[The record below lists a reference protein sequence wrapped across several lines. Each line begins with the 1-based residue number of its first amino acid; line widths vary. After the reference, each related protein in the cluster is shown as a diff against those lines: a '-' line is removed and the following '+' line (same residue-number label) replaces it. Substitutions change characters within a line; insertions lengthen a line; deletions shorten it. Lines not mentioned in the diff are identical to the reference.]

1 MEKNDKNISTEE
13 FEAIQKALSIA
24 LSEEVEVHNV
34 ALTFAQKVVTLSKTP
49 KILRLADEMRQSA
62 KFREKTAK
70 KDPDIITE
78 VGTACKKII
87 SQKCPTAKVLIE
99 GRVKTLFSELN
110 KRLTKMLENQSSQ
123 IQDLLALRIIIV
135 NESDPKTETDLCYAI
150 ANAILSNFSQYDL
163 SVKTD
168 LSWDLSI
175 KQAGEIQSFAHIVK
189 ERYPHVYIPCKSSI
203 LPIFESNVKNY
214 IFKPNKKGYQSLH
227 FIISYKGIPLEIQ
240 IRSMTMHNWAV
251 SGPAKHTEY
260 KESKKFQGI
269 KLDCFD
275 ISKIKTPHY
284 NVDQTGKI
292 ISFPGLTDSV
302 IAYSDKNF

>member
-1 MEKNDKNISTEE
+1 MEKSDKNISPEE
-13 FEAIQKALSIA
+13 FEAIKKALSIA
-24 LSEEVEVHNV
+24 LSEENKIYNV
-34 ALTFAQKVVTLSKTP
+34 ALAFAQTVVEFSKTP

-62 KFREKTAK
+62 KFRQMSEQR
-70 KDPDIITE
+70 DPDIITE
-78 VGTACKKII
+78 IGSACKKII

-110 KRLTKMLENQSSQ
+110 KRLTKMLEDQSSQ

-135 NESDPKTETDLCYAI
+135 NKSDPKTETDLCYAV
-150 ANAILSNFSQYDL
+150 ANAILSNLSQYDS

-175 KQAGEIQSFAHIVK
+175 KQAGKLQSFAYIVK
-189 ERYPHVYIPCKSSI
+189 KKYPQVYIPCKSNI
-203 LPIFESNVKNY
+203 LPIFDSNVKDY
-214 IFKPNKKGYQSLH
+214 ICKPNEKGYQSLH
-227 FIISYKGIPLEIQ
+227 FIISYKGVPLEIQ
-240 IRSMTMHNWAV
+240 IRSISMHNWAV
-251 SGPAKHTEY
+251 SGPAAHTEY

-284 NVDQTGKI
+284 DVDQTGNI

-302 IAYSDKNF
+302 ISFSDKNF